1 MAINPFEQQPQ
12 QEQSRQTTTGPPFEP
27 WGLRPSGPPAAT
39 PEQSGGWTPAI
50 DVVDNSDELW
60 VFVDV
65 PGFTEDELRIRG
77 DESTLLISAERI
89 AEVEEGRN
97 VLVHE
102 RPSRVERTIQLPA
115 AVSVDEAAVTYE
127 AGVCK
132 ITLPKAA
139 TERYTDIE
147 IGAD

>member
-1 MAINPFEQQPQ
+1 MAINPYEQQPQ
-12 QEQSRQTTTGPPFEP
+12 QEQPQQTTTGLPFEP
-27 WGLRPSGPPAAT
+27 WGLRPSGP

-60 VFVDV
+60 VFADV

-77 DESTLLISAERI
+77 DETTLLISAERI

-102 RPSRVERTIQLPA
+102 RPSRVERTVQLPA
-115 AVSVDEAAVTYE
+115 AVSVDEANVTYE

-139 TERYTDIE
+139 TERFTE
-147 IGAD
+147 IKVESD